1 MIGLCVWRRLFTSST
16 LRDYVY
22 TPGMENLH
30 SLIHASKVILYR
42 YITKNIIASSAD
54 EVLDEARILVNHY
67 TVVVKT

>member
-1 MIGLCVWRRLFTSST
+1 M
-16 LRDYVY
+16 Y